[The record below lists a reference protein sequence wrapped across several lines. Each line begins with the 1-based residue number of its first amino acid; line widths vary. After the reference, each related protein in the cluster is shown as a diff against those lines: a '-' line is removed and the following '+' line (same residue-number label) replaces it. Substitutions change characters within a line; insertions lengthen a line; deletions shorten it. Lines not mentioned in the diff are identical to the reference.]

1 MTENLV
7 SVHQPNFMP
16 WLRLL
21 DKILASD
28 VYVAYDTAQFTK
40 TEYHA
45 RQKVMTHSKPVWLT
59 VPVLST
65 GEYQP
70 IQDVQIDNKQPFR
83 RQHLNKLR
91 KAYGSTPHF
100 DEVYALVKEVY
111 AGDHERLVDLN
122 LDLIEALCSY
132 LGASVR
138 ILRAS
143 ALPHDGDR
151 AERLVQLVK
160 GAGGTEHLTSTFG
173 RDHQDVD
180 WSPFEH
186 EGIGIRSQRFEHP
199 EYDQIGADF
208 VPNLAAIDMLF
219 SCGRQT
225 GEILAR
231 RRSLVPVG
239 PGSALQDA
247 THG

>member
-1 MTENLV
+1 MTETLV

-16 WLRLL
+16 WLKLL

-45 RQKVMTHSKPVWLT
+45 RQKVKTPSKPVWMS

-70 IQDVQIDNKQPFR
+70 IMDVEIDTKQPYG
-83 RQHLNKLR
+83 RQHLHRLR
-91 KAYGSTPHF
+91 TAYGSTPYF
-100 DEVYALVKEVY
+100 DEVYSLVKGVY
-111 AGDHERLVDLN
+111 SGDHERLVDLN

-132 LGASVR
+132 LDSPVR
-138 ILRAS
+138 IIRAS
-143 ALPHDGDR
+143 TLPHEGDR
-151 AERLVQLVK
+151 AERLIQLVK
-160 GAGGTEHLTSTFG
+160 GAGGTDHLTSTYG
-173 RDHQDVD
+173 GDHQDVD
-180 WSPFEH
+180 WSRFERDS
-186 EGIGIRSQRFEHP
+186 IGLRVQQFEHP

-219 SCGRQT
+219 ICGRQT
-225 GEILAR
+225 GDMLAR

-239 PGSALQDA
+239 SALQDV
-247 THG
+247 TPG